1 MDPAGNR
8 SLYRAGFVSVEQR
21 WQRPQETQG
30 RRAYRAS
37 DRRILHRM
45 PWTTSHQEIEI
56 KLRVRELDSLR
67 ATLKRLRAR
76 EISPRIH
83 ESDTLFDSPGH
94 DLRRRGR
101 LIRIRTERAAPL
113 PGQPGGNRG
122 SQGASGAILTYKGPA
137 VLSNKR
143 KNPGRLRGRYKIKE
157 EAELQITNADE
168 MAAILGAL
176 GLRPAFRY
184 EKYRT
189 TYALPG
195 VRALKIEL
203 DETPVGIFLE
213 LEGEPAAIDRAARLL
228 GYAQKDYLTDS
239 YGALYLADC
248 RRSGRKPGNMLFPA
262 TKKLR
267 DHAVFP

>member
-1 MDPAGNR
+1 MP
-8 SLYRAGFVSVEQR
+8 RA
-21 WQRPQETQG
+21 
-30 RRAYRAS
+30 
-37 DRRILHRM
+37 
-45 PWTTSHQEIEI
+45 TSHQEIEI
-56 KLRVRELDSLR
+56 KLRVRNLDSLR

-76 EISPRIH
+76 EITPRLH

-101 LIRIRTERAAPL
+101 LIRIRTERAAPP
-113 PGQPGGNRG
+113 PGQPRG
-122 SQGASGAILTYKGPA
+122 TRGATGSSAAILTYKGPS
-137 VLSNKR
+137 LPSNKR
-143 KNPGRLRGRYKIKE
+143 ETPTGLRGRYKIKE
-157 EAELQITNADE
+157 EAEVRITNADE

-195 VRALKIEL
+195 VRALKMEL

-213 LEGEPAAIDRAARLL
+213 LEGSPAAIDRTAHLL
-228 GYAQKDYLTDS
+228 GYAYKDYLTDS
-239 YGALYLADC
+239 YGALYLAAC
-248 RRSGRKPGNMLFPA
+248 RRSGHKPGDMLFPA

-267 DHAVFP
+267 NRAVFP